1 MTTTHRFK
9 AVPTSSFTGEDLDWM
24 IGMRMMRRLVHS
36 WSSDNF
42 IIDSAGELGIYTQVP
57 RNRRPSSFFF
67 SLSDSP
73 KSAQSRPSLTIS
85 ILSSLHEHPGHLS
98 DVSEVSNW
106 FRSALGRKPGRVRNS
121 TASFRIHIS
130 VQFKP
135 FKVLPLTHMGGPGQW
150 LVGHLA
156 AGGGPPCQSFS
167 GYVKWQPRNSQSRPR
182 PENNCR
188 KESRKSSRIWILP
201 FHRFDLFTKKNKK
214 AGGIRMVGYKYL
226 PFHPHY
232 SQIIHKHSRNS
243 SEEIGSPTRPR
254 DSTYIKRSKN
264 F

>member
-67 SLSDSP
+67 RSFW
-73 KSAQSRPSLTIS
+73 QSKIRTITPITHYQHSFILTRTPRAF
-85 ILSSLHEHPGHLS
+85 E
-98 DVSEVSNW
+98 
-106 FRSALGRKPGRVRNS
+106 RRV
-121 TASFRIHIS
+121 
-130 VQFKP
+130 
-135 FKVLPLTHMGGPGQW
+135 GGQW